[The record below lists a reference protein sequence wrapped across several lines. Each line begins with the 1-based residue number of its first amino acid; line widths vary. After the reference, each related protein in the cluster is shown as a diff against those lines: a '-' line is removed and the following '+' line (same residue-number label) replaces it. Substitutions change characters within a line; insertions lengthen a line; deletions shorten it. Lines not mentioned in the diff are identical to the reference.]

1 MQRTTVFVIKFS
13 PKSMVLGNK
22 GYPGFIGLVTILFE
36 EMPDGKTKFTETT
49 VYQSVEDRD
58 SMVKAGMSA
67 GAFGPT

>member
-1 MQRTTVFVIKFS
+1 
-13 PKSMVLGNK
+13 MVLGNK